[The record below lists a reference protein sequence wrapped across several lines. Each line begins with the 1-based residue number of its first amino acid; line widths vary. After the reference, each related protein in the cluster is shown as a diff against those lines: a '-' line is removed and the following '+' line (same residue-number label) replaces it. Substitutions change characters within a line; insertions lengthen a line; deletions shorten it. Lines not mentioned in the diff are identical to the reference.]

1 MPVVLTRVGSTKVY
15 AEPPASGGWLA
26 FLVWTLPSSPAA
38 SIDVATAWQQP
49 DYTGY
54 FVMLPAA
61 PASVDAFANAL
72 QSTTLLQPPTHTG
85 FAWMTYHDASQALA
99 LRQAIPVAPADPD
112 ADSNPD
118 PNPDPVVAA
127 DTAIPFA
134 NYGVTLRAGT
144 RITRETTTDEA
155 FTFHYP
161 AGAEM
166 PPLLSA
172 GLRLPLAGAARACFQ
187 AEALINDFSDARDT
201 GFDVACRFYTAHADG
216 TIARRRYPIFR
227 TPPPGRQ
234 HLFALT
240 WDLFEP
246 LDPARTYLTFTRQ
259 VYDVVIETPPT
270 PSYIRVVDEGG
281 WMPSVYRTRYGHA
294 IELRPLLSSETNAA
308 ARLVFQAVPD
318 ADGEVRTYNLV
329 PSGDFLMR
337 LAPTAR
343 ADEPP
348 PRQQELLCG
357 LAGTEFVRFDF
368 DGAPQPLELSQ
379 PLEPSQSLQPL
390 KLSEPS
396 TVMRFHPN
404 QPAFAPRFPL
414 FPRDTVPG
422 RARPPRAGGEAGD
435 DLLTP
440 LYKTAW
446 VSLGRLTP
454 GPAPT
459 YTSQPQTAPLFR
471 PGAPSSVPLLDH
483 YAPEL
488 AALDHTRVFPM
499 AGYGSS
505 GPRSDPPPSA
515 ADLEA
520 FETQILAPVRFDRIG
535 APLTPLPIDVSTPQ
549 RRGVARNDRDDLLF
563 DALTPQG
570 LRVTIENGVWKSIF
584 LAQTVNWDGQPS
596 AIAFHDPPPA
606 LISALQSSDLFLVIS
621 NQRQAGRFEGRVVL
635 DGWPFTIN
643 LAAGGGDQSLRNIL
657 ILKFG
662 KGTLKARAADV
673 DAWTQ
678 PDDFNDAPALLASW
692 LRGYIAD
699 AEVAAPSEPSLVDFV
714 RIVNDEHW
722 NGILAVRVDVDLQA
736 FPPELKGLLG
746 GMDLDRFYG
755 HHLGVLQNRPQEGG
769 EQHSS
774 LFALIL
780 YRDTNGEPPAPLSPN
795 APPPSEKM
803 APAHAALM
811 RQARRAI
818 ETDDSGAAAYNYRVI
833 TLIITFRNSR
843 IEDFES
849 RVILTILRLFGSP
862 AELAGSQAT
871 FRNSLVFDGSFQ
883 RIDGRPSYAFTTS
896 DRYRFQ
902 TDSQVV
908 QGVEFV
914 GAEFSTV
921 DERGGAAIAAETI
934 IRARFQMTG
943 VLAFHAIDG
952 LDLFSF
958 GPPPIDSSTF
968 EGLRFTNLTV
978 QMWFV
983 LERPSE
989 LHFQLDTSA
998 MTFDTSVSAARPDGV
1013 FKKLPLKLNRLIVGE
1028 SGQTPADDGFVDVET
1043 PTLDGTTSL
1052 GAEWYGL
1059 IYTLN
1064 LGSLGALAEQAGFSA
1079 QLLAAW
1085 SPAPASAG
1093 DAAPSPVAAF
1103 LSLPG
1108 LGPGNNGISLQSVL
1122 RLNAAEIRLDRDID
1136 RGVVSYVLS
1145 LRDISLSFLGAK
1157 LPPSGVT
1164 DIALFGSDTQ
1174 DEGRSSLSWYAAYD
1188 AGTPPPPPAALDGPR
1203 REDA

>member
-1 MPVVLTRVGSTKVY
+1 VPVVLSRVASTKVY

-26 FLVWTLPSSPAA
+26 FLVWTLPSSPAE
-38 SIDVATAWQQP
+38 SIDAATAWQQP
-49 DYTGY
+49 DYIGY

-61 PASVDAFANAL
+61 PASVETFANAL
-72 QSTTLLQPPTHTG
+72 QSSPLLQAPTHTS

-99 LRQAIPVAPADPD
+99 LRQVIPVAPGESNRELDSE
-112 ADSNPD
+112 ADSGPD
-118 PNPDPVVAA
+118 PIVAA
-127 DTAIPFA
+127 DTVIPFA
-134 NYGVTLRAGT
+134 NYGFTLRAGT
-144 RITRETTTDEA
+144 RITRNASGDEA

-172 GLRLPLAGAARACFQ
+172 GLRLPLAGDARACFQ
-187 AEALINDFSDARDT
+187 AEALINDFTDARDT
-201 GFDVACRFYTAHADG
+201 GFDVACRFYTVNTDG
-216 TIARRRYPIFR
+216 AIARRRYPIFR
-227 TPPPGRQ
+227 MPPAGRQ
-234 HLFALT
+234 YLFALT

-246 LDPARTYLTFTRQ
+246 LDPARTHLTFTRQ
-259 VYDVVIETPPT
+259 VYDVVIETPPN
-270 PSYIRVVDEGG
+270 PSYIRVVDDGG

-294 IELRPLLSSETNAA
+294 IELRPLLSGETTAP
-308 ARLVFQAVPD
+308 ARLVFEAVPN
-318 ADGEVRTYNLV
+318 ADGELRTSNLV

-337 LAPTAR
+337 LAPSAR
-343 ADEPP
+343 PGEPG

-368 DGAPQPLELSQ
+368 DDVSQLSQ
-379 PLEPSQSLQPL
+379 A
-390 KLSEPS
+390 SEPT

-414 FPRDTVPG
+414 FPRDTAGPVR
-422 RARPPRAGGEAGD
+422 RARPRIGGGAGD

-440 LYKTAW
+440 QYKTAW
-446 VSLGRLTP
+446 LSLGRLTA

-471 PGAPSSVPLLDH
+471 PGPPSSVPLLDH

-488 AALDHTRVFPM
+488 AHLDHTRVFPM

-505 GPRSDPPPSA
+505 GPRSEQSPPAS
-515 ADLEA
+515 DLGA

-535 APLTPLPIDVSTPQ
+535 APLAPLPIDVSTSRHSSGHRADPP
-549 RRGVARNDRDDLLF
+549 F

-570 LRVTIENGVWKSIF
+570 LRVTVENGVWKSIF
-584 LAQTVNWDGQPS
+584 LAQTIDGDGQAS
-596 AIAFHDPPPA
+596 SIAFHDPPPA
-606 LISALQSSDLFLVIS
+606 LTSALQSSDLFLVVS
-621 NQRQAGRFEGRVVL
+621 NRRQVGRFEGRVVL
-635 DGWPFTIN
+635 DGWPFTID
-643 LAAGGGDQSLRNIL
+643 LAPGGGDQSVRNIL

-662 KGTLKARAADV
+662 KGTLKARASDV

-678 PDDFNDAPALLASW
+678 PNDFSDAPALLASW
-692 LRGYIAD
+692 LRSYIAD
-699 AEVAAPSEPSLVDFV
+699 AEVAAPNEPSLADFV

-736 FPPELKGLLG
+736 FPPELRGLLG
-746 GMDLDRFYG
+746 GMDLERFYG
-755 HHLGVLQNRPQEGG
+755 HHLGVLQNRPQEDGG
-769 EQHSS
+769 QDSS

-780 YRDTNGEPPAPLSPN
+780 YRDTSGEPP
-795 APPPSEKM
+795 PPSSDAPSAASPFGVTGVPSSREV

-811 RQARRAI
+811 RHARRAHRAI
-818 ETDDSGAAAYNYRVI
+818 AADDSGAAAYNYRVI

-849 RVILTILRLFGSP
+849 RVILTILRLFGAP
-862 AELAGSQAT
+862 AELADSQAT

-896 DRYRFQ
+896 DSYLFQ

-921 DERGGAAIAAETI
+921 DDRNGMTIAGIAADTI

-943 VLAFHAIDG
+943 VLAFHAIEG

-958 GPPPIDSSTF
+958 GPPPIDPSTF

-978 QMWFV
+978 QMWFA

-998 MTFDTSVSAARPDGV
+998 MTFDTSVSAARADGV
-1013 FKKLPLKLNRLIVGE
+1013 FEKLPLKLSRLIVGE
-1028 SGQTPADDGFVDVET
+1028 SGQTPADAGFVDVET
-1043 PTLDGTTSL
+1043 PTMEGAAAL
-1052 GAEWYGL
+1052 GGEWYGL
-1059 IYTLN
+1059 VYTLN
-1064 LGSLGALAEQAGFSA
+1064 LGSLGALAEQAGFAA

-1085 SPAPASAG
+1085 SPALASTG
-1093 DAAPSPVAAF
+1093 DAAATGPVAAF
-1103 LSLPG
+1103 LNLPG

-1136 RGVVSYVLS
+1136 QGVVNYVLS

-1164 DIALFGSDTQ
+1164 DIALFGSDSQ

-1188 AGTPPPPPAALDGPR
+1188 AGTGTGAGPG